1 MAEDRLLTTK
11 EVADELRRSERW
23 VLVQIQE
30 GKLQAVDLGKGYRVY
45 RSELDRFIRE
55 RFTTRKEPEKED

>member
-1 MAEDRLLTTK
+1 MADDRLLTTK

-23 VLVQIQE
+23 VLVQIQD

-55 RFTTRKEPEKED
+55 RFTTRKEPE

>member
-1 MAEDRLLTTK
+1 MADDRLLTTK

-45 RSELDRFIRE
+45 RSETYQKRQRRLI
-55 RFTTRKEPEKED
+55 